1 MVPSVLGG
9 RYELED
15 LIGRGGM
22 GEVWRGRDLR
32 AHRPVAVKILAP
44 QVAGL
49 ASRER
54 FAREARAAAR
64 IVHPNVVTVLDVG
77 EEDARPYLVMELL
90 TGRSLAEELTDRGR
104 YSVAEA
110 CDLTSQAAAGL
121 DAAHRA
127 GVVHRDV
134 KPANLHR
141 TASGALKVVD
151 FGVAQVA
158 TEAARL
164 TAVGAFVG
172 TAAYLAPEQIEG
184 RGAGAACDLYALGCV
199 CYELLCG
206 QPPFTGSAPELVY
219 RHIHQAP
226 VPPSRHRPDI
236 PAELERLILALLAKD
251 PAARPAGAEAARRVL
266 AAVAL
271 TTGQA
276 PHPAA
281 SHPSGSYPAASHPS
295 GSYPAASHP
304 SGSYPAASH
313 PSGSFPAGA
322 SGSTG
327 PSGSAG
333 TAMPPGSHTFPG
345 RMSGENAAAAGIFP
359 GDPGDSGG
367 GGTRAGDTALLDV
380 PSFDGPPSGG
390 RRFDGPLGGPPYG
403 GSSPGGPS
411 AAGGSPERRTLIRLG
426 AAVGGLAVI
435 VIGVAALSGPGG
447 QSGSTAA
454 APTATATRAETSPT
468 PARTASPRPT
478 PRPATPRASSR
489 PTAAPTPAA
498 RRVYGGYQEWLAA
511 FDHAVQEQESQGG
524 IEQGLARRAHDTI
537 RKAARDLL
545 HDRGRGRGDKGAR
558 RVYDLVRELQK
569 ARRDGRLADGPLT
582 SFLNTT
588 GVGTDGG
595 AGHHPR

>member
-9 RYELED
+9 RYELEG

-44 QVAGL
+44 QVADL

-90 TGRSLAEELTDRGR
+90 TGRSLAEELADRGR

-164 TAVGAFVG
+164 TAVGAVVG

-184 RGAGAACDLYALGCV
+184 RSAGAACDLYALGCV

-206 QPPFTGSAPELVY
+206 QPPFTGSAPQLIY
-219 RHIHQAP
+219 RHIHEAP

-236 PAELERLILALLAKD
+236 PAELQRLVMALLDKD
-251 PAARPAGAEAARRVL
+251 PAVRPAAEVTRRVL
-266 AAVAL
+266 AAVAP
-271 TTGQA
+271 TTGQGA

-281 SHPSGSYPAASHPS
+281 GLPAA
-295 GSYPAASHP
+295 
-304 SGSYPAASH
+304 
-313 PSGSFPAGA
+313 
-322 SGSTG
+322 
-327 PSGSAG
+327 
-333 TAMPPGSHTFPG
+333 
-345 RMSGENAAAAGIFP
+345 
-359 GDPGDSGG
+359 GG
-367 GGTRAGDTALLDV
+367 GARAGDTALLDV
-380 PSFDGPPSGG
+380 PSF
-390 RRFDGPLGGPPYG
+390 GGPPYG
-403 GSSPGGPS
+403 GSSSGGPS
-411 AAGGSPERRTLIRLG
+411 AAGGTPERRTLIRLG

-435 VIGVAALSGPGG
+435 VIGVAALSNPGG

-454 APTATATRAETSPT
+454 APTASPVTATRAETSPALT
-468 PARTASPRPT
+468 RTASPRPT
-478 PRPATPRASSR
+478 PRPATPTASSS
-489 PTAAPTPAA
+489 PTAAPTPAV

-545 HDRGRGRGDKGAR
+545 HDRGRGRGRGDKGAR
-558 RVYDLVRELQK
+558 RVYDLVRELWK
-569 ARRDGRLADGPLT
+569 AHGDGRLADGPLT

-588 GVGTDGG
+588 GVGTGGG
-595 AGHHPR
+595 ADRPR

>member
-9 RYELED
+9 RYELEG

-44 QVAGL
+44 QVAGV

-90 TGRSLAEELTDRGR
+90 TGRSLADELADRGR

-141 TASGALKVVD
+141 TANGALKVVD

-164 TAVGAFVG
+164 TAVGAVVG

-206 QPPFTGSAPELVY
+206 HPPFTGSAPELVY

-226 VPPSRHRPDI
+226 VPPSRHRPEI
-236 PAELERLILALLAKD
+236 PAELERLIMALLAKD
-251 PAARPAGAEAARRVL
+251 PAARPGAEVARQVL

-271 TTGQA
+271 TA

-281 SHPSGSYPAASHPS
+281 RPPAA
-295 GSYPAASHP
+295 
-304 SGSYPAASH
+304 
-313 PSGSFPAGA
+313 
-322 SGSTG
+322 
-327 PSGSAG
+327 
-333 TAMPPGSHTFPG
+333 
-345 RMSGENAAAAGIFP
+345 
-359 GDPGDSGG
+359 GG
-367 GGTRAGDTALLDV
+367 GARAGDTALLDV
-380 PSFDGPPSGG
+380 PSF
-390 RRFDGPLGGPPYG
+390 GGPPYG
-403 GSSPGGPS
+403 GTSPGGPAGPP

-426 AAVGGLAVI
+426 AAVAGLAVI

-454 APTATATRAETSPT
+454 APTETTTRAETSPT
-468 PARTASPRPT
+468 PTRTVSPHPT
-478 PRPATPRASSR
+478 PATPRASGR
-489 PTAAPTPAA
+489 PTPAPPTPVH
-498 RRVYGGYQEWLAA
+498 RVYGGYQEWLAA
-511 FDHAVQEQESQGG
+511 FDHAVQEQESRGG

-537 RKAARDLL
+537 RKAAKDLL
-545 HDRGRGRGDKGAR
+545 HDRGRGRGRGDKGAR

-569 ARRDGRLADGPLT
+569 AHRDGRLADGPLT
-582 SFLNTT
+582 SFLAAG
-588 GVGTDGG
+588 GVGGR
-595 AGHHPR
+595 PN

>member
-9 RYELED
+9 RYELEG

-44 QVAGL
+44 QVAGV

-64 IVHPNVVTVLDVG
+64 IVHPNVVTVLDIG

-90 TGRSLAEELTDRGR
+90 TGRSLADELADRGR

-141 TASGALKVVD
+141 TANGALKVVD

-164 TAVGAFVG
+164 TAVGAVVG

-206 QPPFTGSAPELVY
+206 HPPFTGSAPELVY

-226 VPPSRHRPDI
+226 VPPSRHRPEI
-236 PAELERLILALLAKD
+236 PAELERLIMALLAKD
-251 PAARPAGAEAARRVL
+251 PAARPGAEVARQVL
-266 AAVAL
+266 AAVTL
-271 TTGQA
+271 TA

-281 SHPSGSYPAASHPS
+281 RPPAA
-295 GSYPAASHP
+295 
-304 SGSYPAASH
+304 
-313 PSGSFPAGA
+313 
-322 SGSTG
+322 
-327 PSGSAG
+327 
-333 TAMPPGSHTFPG
+333 
-345 RMSGENAAAAGIFP
+345 
-359 GDPGDSGG
+359 GG
-367 GGTRAGDTALLDV
+367 GARAGDTALLDV
-380 PSFDGPPSGG
+380 PSFGGPPPVGQE
-390 RRFDGPLGGPPYG
+390 FDGPRYGGPPHGPLDGGPYG
-403 GSSPGGPS
+403 GPAGSP

-426 AAVGGLAVI
+426 AAVAGLAVI
-435 VIGVAALSGPGG
+435 VIGVAALSGPGER
-447 QSGSTAA
+447 SGSTAA
-454 APTATATRAETSPT
+454 PTATTTRAETSPT
-468 PARTASPRPT
+468 PTRTASPRPT
-478 PRPATPRASSR
+478 PATPRASGR
-489 PTAAPTPAA
+489 PTPAPPTPV

-511 FDHAVQEQESQGG
+511 FDHAVQEQESRGG

-569 ARRDGRLADGPLT
+569 AHRDGRLADGPLT
-582 SFLNTT
+582 SFLDA
-588 GVGTDGG
+588 GVGVR
-595 AGHHPR
+595 PN